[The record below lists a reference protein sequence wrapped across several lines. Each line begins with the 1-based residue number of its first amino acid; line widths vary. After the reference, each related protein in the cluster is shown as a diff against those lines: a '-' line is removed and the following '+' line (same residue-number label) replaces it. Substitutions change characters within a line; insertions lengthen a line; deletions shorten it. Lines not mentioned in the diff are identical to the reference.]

1 MCRPKTWARCSRQSK
16 QTGFNS
22 RRKETDESLDWLEA
36 AVDKRYARVVRISV
50 KLMFEHL
57 RSHPRYHAL
66 MRKMNL
72 EP

>member
-1 MCRPKTWARCSRQSK
+1 MLGCQQSCSLAEIYAGLGEVGK
-16 QTGFNS
+16 C
-22 RRKETDESLDWLEA
+22 LDWLEK
-36 AVDKRYARVVRISV
+36 AVEERETLTATYTNYPWCNP
-50 KLMFEHL
+50 L